1 MMGLLATAAVCAAP
15 VCFDASTS
23 NPTPKGHEAVALA
36 DAHRREP
43 RCDRDGEQ
51 CSFSVSASQA
61 GEIRVSVERAFV
73 DASGTTCLWP
83 VDLTHVYRYTRE
95 GVFFKQDAAP

>member
-1 MMGLLATAAVCAAP
+1 MMGLPATAAVSAAP

-23 NPTPKGHEAVALA
+23 KPTPKGHEAAARA

-43 RCDRDGEQ
+43 RCDRDAEQ
-51 CSFSVSASQA
+51 YSFSVLAIQA

-73 DASGTTCLWP
+73 DAGGATCVWP
-83 VDLTHVYRYTRE
+83 VDLTHVYRHTRQ
-95 GVFFKQDAAP
+95 GVFLQQEARP